1 MPNKFIDLANAIK
14 RNKKRESFKSA
25 NIEIDS
31 PDWHKDVLAERKAKI
46 GDGTANFISLDALRA
61 YCN

>member
-1 MPNKFIDLANAIK
+1 MPNKFIDFANAIK

-31 PDWHKDVLAERKAKI
+31 PDWHKDVLAERKDKI
-46 GDGTANFISLDALRA
+46 KKGTANFISLDELRA
-61 YCN
+61 YRG